1 MESRT
6 AMALKSLP
14 VAGLAAVALLPVVAG
29 LAGLA
34 GTPAAAFGAVLA
46 APGARVALAYSLVTG
61 TVATALALV
70 LAHVLVAAAATRGWL
85 GRLRGATLPLL
96 AVPHLALGTG
106 LVLLLAPSGVLL
118 RLLSP
123 WATGLDRPPDWA
135 TVQDPY
141 GLALVLGLVIKETAF
156 LLLAM
161 AAALPQVP
169 VAPLL
174 RTTAALGYGRWQGW
188 CVAVAPLV
196 ARQQRLPLAA
206 VYGYALTN
214 VELALPLGP
223 TTPPTFALLVWQW
236 FTSGD
241 LADRELAQAGSLVL
255 LGVTVLAFAAGAAL
269 LGLGG
274 RLLRAWAA
282 RGVRQPLAAMPLL
295 VVLGGALGATGLA
308 ALLALPLRAFTGP
321 VPFPALLAPLAWPVV
336 PGSGAAA
343 AVTIALATAV
353 AVLVVAAVLPAAE
366 ALATRPRS
374 RARLGALLFVPLLL
388 PQLAF
393 LFGLQVLLVRL
404 GADGTVAAVLW
415 SQLVFALPYAWGVL
429 APARAAIDHRLPLVA
444 RTLGAGPWSAWWRV
458 TLPLL
463 GRATLVAAALGAAV
477 SAGLYLPTLFAGGGR
492 VATLATEAAAALA
505 AGNLR
510 EATVHALLQAAV
522 PLVAFAAAFTGGRA
536 LFRHRRGLPA

>member
-1 MESRT
+1 
-6 AMALKSLP
+6 MAVKPLAVGVL
-14 VAGLAAVALLPVVAG
+14 AGVALLPVVAG

-34 GTPAAAFGAVLA
+34 GTPATAFAAVLA
-46 APGARVALAYSLVTG
+46 APGARAALTQSLVTG
-61 TVATALALV
+61 TLATALALV
-70 LAHVLVAAAATRGWL
+70 LAHVLVAAAVTGGWL
-85 GRLRGATLPLL
+85 GRLRAATLPLL

-123 WATGLDRPPDWA
+123 WATGFYRPPDWA

-169 VAPLL
+169 VATLT
-174 RTTAALGYGRWQGW
+174 RSTRALGYGRWQGW
-188 CVAVAPLV
+188 CVAVAPLI
-196 ARQQRLPLAA
+196 ARQLRLPLAA

-236 FTSGD
+236 FSSGD
-241 LADRELAQAGSLVL
+241 LADRELARAGSLLL
-255 LGVTVLAFAAGAAL
+255 LGMTLLAFAAGAAGL
-269 LGLGG
+269 ALGG

-282 RGVRQPLAAMPLL
+282 RGVRRPLAGVPL
-295 VVLGGALGATGLA
+295 VVVAGGALGLVGIA
-308 ALLALPLRAFTGP
+308 AVLALPLRAVTGP
-321 VPFPALLAPLAWPVV
+321 VAFPALLAPPGWPAV
-336 PGSGAAA
+336 PGSGPAVAA
-343 AVTIALATAV
+343 TLALAAAV
-353 AVLVVAAVLPAAE
+353 AVLVVAGVLPAAE
-366 ALATRPRS
+366 ALAARPRA
-374 RARLGALLFVPLLL
+374 RARLGVLLFVPLLL

-404 GADGTVAAVLW
+404 GLDGTAGAVLW
-415 SQLVFALPYAWGVL
+415 SQLVFALPYAWGLL
-429 APARAAIDHRLPLVA
+429 APARAAIDPRLPLVA

-458 TLPLL
+458 MLPLL
-463 GRATLVAAALGAAV
+463 ARSTLVAAALAAAV

-492 VATLATEAAAALA
+492 IATLATEAAAALA

-522 PLVAFAAAFTGGRA
+522 PLAAFGAAFAGGRV